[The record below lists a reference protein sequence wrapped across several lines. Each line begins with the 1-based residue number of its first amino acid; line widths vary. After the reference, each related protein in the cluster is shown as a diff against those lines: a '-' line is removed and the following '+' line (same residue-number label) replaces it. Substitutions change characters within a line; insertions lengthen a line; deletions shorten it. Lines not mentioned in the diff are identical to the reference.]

1 MSGPARQTASGERT
15 DPIPAGAQ
23 RVAGDPAVPVSRDRL
38 VIVLVYTLGWGA
50 LLLNRGFFWDDWT
63 LVGLSPAE
71 LTRAFSELGLPWIG
85 YVYVALFA
93 TPLPG
98 LLGHAII
105 FGAYLLSTL
114 VFHAILCRVP
124 GLLRMDALVAALA
137 FAVMPVNY
145 ARVAL
150 IDLTYAVSLL
160 AFLAATWLLLRY
172 VADGGRVRRV
182 GALALYAYSFTTA
195 SLLVLYA
202 VPLLVATAVARA
214 STGRSLATIGL
225 RHLDF
230 LALPVAFWLL
240 RSLFLRPS
248 GVYEGY
254 NALTLAGLARVPS
267 LMVEIPRQV
276 LLDPL
281 ARAAGAAGVV
291 GLLAGAALAG
301 WLLWRSRAAE
311 TSGSVETSGSL
322 ESGQSVP
329 TLALALA
336 GVVVLALGV
345 FAYLTVGRIPTL
357 YDWSSR
363 HQLLVPIGAGLLAA
377 ALARG
382 VAAAG
387 PVGRAAGIVAVGIV
401 LGMSGVAD
409 ARTLKA
415 YQADWYKQAAL
426 IQWARQ
432 LPELKEA
439 RHIRVIDDAT
449 AFNTLRRT
457 YRFYEYNAL
466 FSEALGDTRR
476 LASLPDREPTP
487 EELQDFIA
495 RPTYHMGQYV
505 PSPVDLELRIEEADG
520 VPDTLD
526 VLRLIVAEATGSP
539 AFDQDVARL
548 IAVEVTAVP

>member
-1 MSGPARQTASGERT
+1 L
-15 DPIPAGAQ
+15 
-23 RVAGDPAVPVSRDRL
+23 SRDRL
-38 VIVLVYTLGWGA
+38 VIGLLYALAWGA

-71 LTRAFSELGLPWIG
+71 LTHAFSELGLPWIG

-98 LLGHAII
+98 LVGHVIV
-105 FGAYLLSTL
+105 FGAYLLSTVL
-114 VFHAILCRVP
+114 FHAILCRVP
-124 GLLRMDALVAALA
+124 GLRRMDALVAALA

-150 IDLTYAVSLL
+150 IDLTYALSLL

-172 VADGGRVRRV
+172 VADGGRARRI

-195 SLLVLYA
+195 SLLVLY
-202 VPLLVATAVARA
+202 VMPLLVAAAVAQA
-214 STGRSLATIGL
+214 STGRPLATIFL
-225 RHLDF
+225 RHVDF
-230 LALPVAFWLL
+230 LALPVVFWLL
-240 RSLFLRPS
+240 RSVFLRPS

-254 NALTLAGLARVPS
+254 NALTLSGLARVPS
-267 LMVEIPRQV
+267 LMLDIPRQV
-276 LLDPL
+276 VLDPL
-281 ARAAGAAGVV
+281 ARAAGAAGLV

-311 TSGSVETSGSL
+311 ADGSVEG
-322 ESGQSVP
+322 GRSVP
-329 TLALALA
+329 TIVLALVGA
-336 GVVVLALGV
+336 VVLALGV
-345 FAYLTVGRIPTL
+345 FAYLTVGRIPTI

-363 HQLLVPIGAGLLAA
+363 HQLLVPMGAGLLAA
-377 ALARG
+377 AVARG
-382 VAAAG
+382 VTVGG
-387 PVGRAAGIVAVGIV
+387 PVGRAAGIVVVGIV
-401 LGMSGVAD
+401 LGISGVAD

-415 YQADWYKQAAL
+415 YQADWYKQVAL
-426 IQWARQ
+426 IEWARD
-432 LPELKEA
+432 LPALKEA

-476 LASLPDREPTP
+476 LASLPGREPTP
-487 EELQDFIA
+487 EELEEFVA
-495 RPTYHMGQYV
+495 RPAYHMGQYV
-505 PSPVDLELRIEEADG
+505 PSPVDLELRIEAADG
-520 VPDTLD
+520 VPGTLE

-539 AFDQDVARL
+539 TFGQDVDRL
-548 IAVEVTAVP
+548 ITVEATRVEARAAR